1 MTSAGIKN
9 FRLKNNF
16 MDTKLAKFQQE
27 ILDKMFKMVGF
38 KGFDRKFTKQDDWY
52 TKKQWTEAQ
61 SDEFF
66 AYFIEKAQKDLKW
79 SNRTANKEYQ
89 YFNLMY
95 GWKKKKK
102 KIS

>member
-1 MTSAGIKN
+1 
-9 FRLKNNF
+9 

-38 KGFDRKFTKQDDWY
+38 KGFDRKFTKKENWFQLRTWND
-52 TKKQWTEAQ
+52 AQ
-61 SDEFF
+61 NDEFRAF
-66 AYFIEKAQKDLKW
+66 FLEKARKDLKW

-95 GWKKKKK
+95 GWKIKNE